1 LASRRADNGAG
12 RFRPRFPQIHAGAV
26 QARHDATDTTAKL
39 MLVALSFAWGLT
51 WPAMRIALD
60 EIPPF
65 SMRVVTLALGAGA
78 LFLVAR
84 LQGRSFALGGVKNCG
99 HLIVS
104 GILNVLSFSLL
115 SVIAMM
121 FAATGRVA
129 MLSYTMPIWAA
140 LFAWL
145 VLGERFTRARVVAL
159 VLCAAGM
166 AILIY
171 PLMHS
176 GALIGL
182 LIAISIAVSWAAGTV
197 YVKWARMTGDPIA
210 NAAWQIFVAFVI
222 VVVLLPFAEGSLL
235 LSQAHALAVFAT
247 IFAGLVGSGLA
258 YFLWFGIIG
267 RVSAMTASLGVLSA
281 PVIGV
286 ISTAA
291 LLGEIPT
298 VADIIGYALIFAASV
313 CVLLPSR

>member
-1 LASRRADNGAG
+1 
-12 RFRPRFPQIHAGAV
+12 V
-26 QARHDATDTTAKL
+26 QARHETTDTTAKL
-39 MLVALSFAWGLT
+39 MLVALGFAWGLT

-78 LFLVAR
+78 LFIVVWF
-84 LQGRSFALGGVKNCG
+84 QGRSFALGGMKNAA
-99 HLIVS
+99 HLAVS

-115 SVIAMM
+115 STIAML
-121 FAATGRVA
+121 FTATGRVA

-145 VLGERFTRARVVAL
+145 VLGERFTGARVLAL

-166 AILIY
+166 AILVY
-171 PLMHS
+171 PLLHS

-182 LIAISIAVSWAAGTV
+182 LIAIFIAVSWAAGTV
-197 YVKWARMTGDPIA
+197 YVKWARITGDPIA
-210 NAAWQIFVAFVI
+210 NAAWQIFIAFV
-222 VVVLLPFAEGSLL
+222 VVVVCLPFAEGSLQL
-235 LSQAHALAVFAT
+235 TQAHALAVFAMV
-247 IFAGLVGSGLA
+247 FAGLAGAGLA
-258 YFLWFGIIG
+258 YFLWFAIIG

-298 VADIIGYALIFAASV
+298 VEDIVAYVLILAASA
-313 CVLLPSR
+313 CVLLPSRS

>member
-1 LASRRADNGAG
+1 MPSSQHEAA
-12 RFRPRFPQIHAGAV
+12 
-26 QARHDATDTTAKL
+26 DTTAKL
-39 MLVALSFAWGLT
+39 MLVLLSFAWGLT

-65 SMRVVTLALGAGA
+65 SMRVVTLGLGAGA
-78 LFLVAR
+78 LFLVVK
-84 LQGRSFALGGVKNCG
+84 LQGRSFALGSVKNCA

-104 GILNVLSFSLL
+104 GVLNVLSFSLF

-121 FAATGRVA
+121 FATTGRVA

-140 LFAWL
+140 LFAWF
-145 VLGERFTRARVVAL
+145 VLGERLTRARIIAL
-159 VLCAAGM
+159 VLCGAGM

-171 PLMHS
+171 PLARD
-176 GALIGL
+176 GNPIGL
-182 LIAISIAVSWAAGTV
+182 LIAIGIAVSWAAGTV

-210 NAAWQIFVAFVI
+210 NAAWQIFFAFVI
-222 VVVLLPFAEGSLL
+222 VTLCLPVAEGSLH
-235 LSQAHALAVFAT
+235 LSQASMLAVVAT

-267 RVSAMTASLGVLSA
+267 RVPAMTASLGVLSA

-286 ISTAA
+286 VSTAI
-291 LLGEIPT
+291 LLGERPT
-298 VADIIGYALIFAASV
+298 VPDMVGYVLIFAASV